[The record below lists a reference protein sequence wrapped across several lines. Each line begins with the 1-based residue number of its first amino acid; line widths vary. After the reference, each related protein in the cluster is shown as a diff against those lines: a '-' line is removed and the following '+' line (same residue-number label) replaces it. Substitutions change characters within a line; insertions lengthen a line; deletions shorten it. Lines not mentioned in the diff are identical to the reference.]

1 MIVCVRICPIV
12 SAYIFRHKTIS
23 LLCED
28 LYHTSYT
35 NTFVEI
41 PSAPSAPQGTTMRE
55 PSFVDHMAA
64 SIVSADSMHAKVEDH
79 RVIATPCHR
88 LQQPPLN
95 PSRKILER
103 YWWKKVTA
111 VSICSLYTLSV
122 FISRVNVLW
131 NINFLPELSSKKKK
145 NTKQLGDTTCF

>member
-23 LLCED
+23 LLRED

-35 NTFVEI
+35 DTFVEI

-79 RVIATPCHR
+79 RVIATPSHR
-88 LQQPPLN
+88 LQQPP
-95 PSRKILER
+95 I
-103 YWWKKVTA
+103 KKGTDGKKSQQLAYVAIDFICFYLTIESFENET
-111 VSICSLYTLSV
+111 SIFCRNYHQ
-122 FISRVNVLW
+122 
-131 NINFLPELSSKKKK
+131 KK